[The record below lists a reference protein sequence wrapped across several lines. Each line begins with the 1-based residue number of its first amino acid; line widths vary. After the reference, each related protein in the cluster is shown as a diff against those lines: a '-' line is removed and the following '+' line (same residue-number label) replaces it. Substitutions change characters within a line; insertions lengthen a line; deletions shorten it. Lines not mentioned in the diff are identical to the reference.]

1 MDAIKLSVELDKIV
15 NDLLHITMG
24 VTFNDIYTS
33 LQERKFAEKSEKI
46 VADDIYELQKN
57 MDYYYEDLRNF
68 DRNPREDW
76 NNILEKLMETR
87 KKALKGVNFLQ
98 RLSETNKDNYY
109 RIRWNY
115 LLNTFKT
122 VVNDSLEIVR
132 NTLVADQKFC
142 KMYQRLGIDYIEK
155 FKLQNI

>member
-1 MDAIKLSVELDKIV
+1 
-15 NDLLHITMG
+15 
-24 VTFNDIYTS
+24 
-33 LQERKFAEKSEKI
+33 
-46 VADDIYELQKN
+46 

-87 KKALKGVNFLQ
+87 EKALKGVNFLQ

-142 KMYQRLGIDYIEK
+142 EMYQRLGIDYIEK

>member
-87 KKALKGVNFLQ
+87 EKALKGVNFLQ

-109 RIRWNY
+109 RRT
-115 LLNTFKT
+115 LL
-122 VVNDSLEIVR
+122 
-132 NTLVADQKFC
+132 
-142 KMYQRLGIDYIEK
+142 
-155 FKLQNI
+155 

>member
-1 MDAIKLSVELDKIV
+1 MDVIKLSVELDKIV

-24 VTFNDIYTS
+24 VTFNDIYTK
-33 LQERKFAEKSEKI
+33 LHEHKIAEKSEKI

-68 DRNPREDW
+68 DRKPRKDW

-87 KKALKGVNFLQ
+87 EKALKGVTFLQ
-98 RLSETNKDNYY
+98 HPSNSTKDKYY
-109 RIRWNY
+109 KIRWNY
-115 LLNTFKT
+115 LLTTFKT

-132 NTLVADQKFC
+132 NTLAADHKFC
-142 KMYQRLGIDYIEK
+142 EMYQRLGIDYIEK
-155 FKLQNI
+155 FKLQDI